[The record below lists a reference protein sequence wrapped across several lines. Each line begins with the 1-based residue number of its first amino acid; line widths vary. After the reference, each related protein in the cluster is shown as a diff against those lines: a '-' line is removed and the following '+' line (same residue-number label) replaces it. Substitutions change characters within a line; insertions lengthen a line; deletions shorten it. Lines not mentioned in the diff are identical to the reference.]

1 MPSYGKE
8 NFKES
13 NVNYLNKDFNSLK
26 TSLMNY
32 AKSYF
37 PNSYRDFNESS
48 PGMMLME
55 MNAYVGDVLSFYID
69 QQYKEM
75 LLPLAEER
83 RNIINMAKMFGYKV
97 KPVVPA
103 YVDLKFSFEADV
115 MTDDSSKVDYNSC
128 GVYDKGVQVRGQ
140 DNDIIFETLDVLDFQ
155 ISSSADTANVSAT
168 NTETGLASKYMLH
181 RNVKAVSARV
191 KTKTFQIGTPEK
203 FKRIVL
209 PETNVIDVISCI
221 DTNGSN
227 WYEVD
232 FLAQDKV
239 PIPTHYTDE
248 GRSSAYQNL
257 VSGENENLPVPYSL
271 EYIKTSKR
279 FTRETNVDNTTSL
292 IFGNGILKDGNVVDD
307 GFIDLEQVGIIVP
320 GQANDL
326 SQAIDPLLGDE
337 YSTLGETPNNT
348 TLTITYRVG
357 GGISSNLPANALS
370 VIIAGES
377 IGTGGGDISSIAVTN
392 EKPARGGKDF
402 ETIDEIREQAKA
414 FFTTQNRCVTKED
427 YEARVLNI
435 PSKFGNVAKVYV
447 SRNEAGDVGYDYED
461 FKNIL
466 EFMKLNNQ
474 NFINFIEGMSADL
487 AEFSDNQ
494 TPVPYATAQG
504 FSNLINNQLPLLTS
518 FNDLYPSL
526 DQQAQMAGS
535 YELSAINIYILAY
548 DNNKN
553 LVGNPTAGYANVNVS
568 DAVPTTLMTNI
579 KNYLSN
585 FKILTDT
592 VQILNGYIVNF
603 GVFFDVVAEKYADKQ
618 LVKVNCIRKIQDYF
632 RIEKMQF
639 NQPIFLSKLEFEL
652 MDVEGV
658 RAVNHVTISQ
668 HKDYHPNGF
677 GEELNFKTYNY
688 SYSDNVDVDGNPN
701 NGLSGGFEATETDG
715 YGFKYDFENA
725 LTDGIIRPPLPSS
738 PTVFEL
744 KNPNQNIKGR
754 VR

>member
-1 MPSYGKE
+1 
-8 NFKES
+8 
-13 NVNYLNKDFNSLK
+13 
-26 TSLMNY
+26 
-32 AKSYF
+32 
-37 PNSYRDFNESS
+37 
-48 PGMMLME
+48 
-55 MNAYVGDVLSFYID
+55 
-69 QQYKEM
+69 
-75 LLPLAEER
+75 
-83 RNIINMAKMFGYKV
+83 
-97 KPVVPA
+97 
-103 YVDLKFSFEADV
+103 
-115 MTDDSSKVDYNSC
+115 
-128 GVYDKGVQVRGQ
+128 
-140 DNDIIFETLDVLDFQ
+140 
-155 ISSSADTANVSAT
+155 
-168 NTETGLASKYMLH
+168 
-181 RNVKAVSARV
+181 
-191 KTKTFQIGTPEK
+191 
-203 FKRIVL
+203 
-209 PETNVIDVISCI
+209 
-221 DTNGSN
+221 
-227 WYEVD
+227 
-232 FLAQDKV
+232 
-239 PIPTHYTDE
+239 
-248 GRSSAYQNL
+248 
-257 VSGENENLPVPYSL
+257 
-271 EYIKTSKR
+271 
-279 FTRETNVDNTTSL
+279 
-292 IFGNGILKDGNVVDD
+292 
-307 GFIDLEQVGIIVP
+307 
-320 GQANDL
+320 
-326 SQAIDPLLGDE
+326 
-337 YSTLGETPNNT
+337 
-348 TLTITYRVG
+348 
-357 GGISSNLPANALS
+357 
-370 VIIAGES
+370 
-377 IGTGGGDISSIAVTN
+377 
-392 EKPARGGKDF
+392 
-402 ETIDEIREQAKA
+402 
-414 FFTTQNRCVTKED
+414 
-427 YEARVLNI
+427 
-435 PSKFGNVAKVYV
+435 
-447 SRNEAGDVGYDYED
+447 
-461 FKNIL
+461 
-466 EFMKLNNQ
+466 MKLNNQ